1 MRKVT
6 ESNEMGDKNSN
17 AKGVSPHLIKKPL
30 PVKIV
35 EAIGWVYVALAV
47 LSLLPMSKVMRL
59 ESSLYI
65 SSLPI
70 AMLIGMV
77 VALRRGRRT
86 LFLLG
91 NTVVMLLI
99 LLGLIAY
106 SRVSANVYTIVGC
119 IVCSMF
125 LVAPFVL
132 LYLPVSNR
140 WYFELG
146 DFGLSIRS
154 IAVFVAVCLVV
165 GFLVGLPEMGCCR
178 MMAYR
183 SKSHELS
190 MLGRSLLA
198 CMAENSLDRETGRP
212 WVDPA
217 GFTNSAQFVQ
227 ALIEAHDDVKNAIG
241 RYTNIWCIAVNSPAD
256 DYFPVVFTDN
266 VDPRELLYRGERHW
280 NVTLTCPKERGGSCF
295 DFCKKIVVLIRS
307 NGDAL
312 RLERKLLR
320 RNYIFRN
327 GMPTP
332 NPDTYFLTPTGR
344 VDLVEEQLGTGPAE
358 PL

>member
-1 MRKVT
+1 M
-6 ESNEMGDKNSN
+6 
-17 AKGVSPHLIKKPL
+17 KKPL

-35 EAIGWVYVALAV
+35 EALGWVYVALAV

-86 LFLLG
+86 LFLLA
-91 NTVVMLLI
+91 NTVILLLI

-146 DFGLSIRS
+146 DFGLSIRG

-198 CMAENSLDRETGRP
+198 CMAENSLDREAGRP

-217 GFTNSAQFVQ
+217 GFTNSTQFVQ

-280 NVTLTCPKERGGSCF
+280 NVTLTCPKERGGRCF

-344 VDLVEEQLGTGPAE
+344 VDLVEEQLGTGPTE